1 MTQTYQ
7 KIIILKSHE
16 VEEPE
21 VQTPIENEMDELLG
35 DLNPRYFEETTPFKE
50 AIERVYSSDIN
61 VGSKF
66 NFFSVF

>member
-7 KIIILKSHE
+7 KIIIVKR
-16 VEEPE
+16 PE
-21 VQTPIENEMDELLG
+21 VQTPIESEMDELLG
-35 DLNPRYFEETTPFKE
+35 DFNPRYSEETTPFKE
-50 AIERVYSSDIN
+50 AIKRVYTSDIN